1 MKKLGLLLFTAS
13 IFLGCSKDD
22 KNEIPTTESCLVTK
36 LTILPAEIND
46 SKFIASFNYDQ
57 SGRINAIKSNS
68 IDNGENDEVLIT
80 FNYTANK
87 ITAVSKEAGDED
99 EILEFTLDDK
109 GRIIA
114 GKEVTEKGE
123 SFTFNFTYN
132 AAGQLEKTT
141 ETHSNNISTEEYLY
155 TNANLTSLKNASG
168 DFSLSYDLTK
178 NHIPYNT
185 VTSPYST
192 FSEFENGEL
201 LFFLYETGFL
211 GKKSTNRITSIKKN
225 NGLTI
230 PFTYKDD
237 AQGNATSITTIVE
250 NNPVIH
256 LLEYYCR

>member
-22 KNEIPTTESCLVTK
+22 KNDIPQVEGCLVTK
-36 LTILPAEIND
+36 LTILPAEIDD

-109 GRIIA
+109 GRITA
-114 GKEVTEKGE
+114 GKEVREKGE
-123 SFTFNFTYN
+123 SLAFNFTYN
-132 AAGQLEKTT
+132 PAGQLEKTT
-141 ETHSNNISTEEYLY
+141 ETYNNKISTEEYLY
-155 TNANLTSLKNASG
+155 TNTNLTSLKNASG
-168 DFSLSYDLTK
+168 NFSLSYDLTK
-178 NHIPYNT
+178 KYTPYST

-192 FSEFENGEL
+192 FSEFENIQL
-201 LFFLYETGFL
+201 LVFFYETGFL
-211 GKKSTNRITSIKKN
+211 GKKSTNRITSIKHN
-225 NGLTI
+225 DGLTI

-250 NNPVIH
+250 NTPVIH